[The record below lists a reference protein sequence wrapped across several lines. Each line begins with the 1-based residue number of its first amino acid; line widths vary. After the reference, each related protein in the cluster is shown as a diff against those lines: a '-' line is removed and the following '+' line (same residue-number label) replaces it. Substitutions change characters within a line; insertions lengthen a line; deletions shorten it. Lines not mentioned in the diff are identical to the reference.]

1 LVNCSLFLSIVHLAN
16 YKDIIDGLI
25 LLVFLKSSGTIQFF
39 NSKDQSSSMFEGP
52 DIFLVLF
59 IYPVEQQPGFYH
71 LLYRT
76 NIEIRKSDVQSNEWF
91 I

>member
-1 LVNCSLFLSIVHLAN
+1 
-16 YKDIIDGLI
+16 
-25 LLVFLKSSGTIQFF
+25 
-39 NSKDQSSSMFEGP
+39 MFEGP

-76 NIEIRKSDVQSNEWF
+76 NIEIRKSDVQSNESF